1 MRLVSWYRLFHDFI
15 RFAIKFPIYVS
26 PVAGVDFS
34 DVHPASDFC
43 HLHGLFASVGANL
56 ENAVENE
63 SGLDF
68 VNPLFR
74 LLRIGFEPRF
84 QPADRCPRFG
94 SPLGAWMS
102 GILPS
107 NSAMRRSIASRFNFT
122 SVPIALNFV
131 SLLCFLRYAALF
143 RIIRPSYRRYLKLAA
158 NRLNFICPDRSHS

>member
-1 MRLVSWYRLFHDFI
+1 MTLYQLPLYSAIMPAQNRSASNSSCVMDFI

-94 SPLGAWMS
+94 SLFGGLDVGHLALQFGDAS
-102 GILPS
+102 LDCLP
-107 NSAMRRSIASRFNFT
+107 F
-122 SVPIALNFV
+122 
-131 SLLCFLRYAALF
+131 
-143 RIIRPSYRRYLKLAA
+143 
-158 NRLNFICPDRSHS
+158 

>member
-1 MRLVSWYRLFHDFI
+1 MTLYQLPLYSAIMPAQIVVRQIRLVSWYRLFHDFI

-94 SPLGAWMS
+94 SLFGGLDVGHLALQFGDAS
-102 GILPS
+102 LDCLP
-107 NSAMRRSIASRFNFT
+107 F
-122 SVPIALNFV
+122 
-131 SLLCFLRYAALF
+131 
-143 RIIRPSYRRYLKLAA
+143 
-158 NRLNFICPDRSHS
+158 

>member
-1 MRLVSWYRLFHDFI
+1 
-15 RFAIKFPIYVS
+15 
-26 PVAGVDFS
+26 
-34 DVHPASDFC
+34 
-43 HLHGLFASVGANL
+43 
-56 ENAVENE
+56 
-63 SGLDF
+63 
-68 VNPLFR
+68 
-74 LLRIGFEPRF
+74 
-84 QPADRCPRFG
+84 
-94 SPLGAWMS
+94 MS